1 MLSVEEYEKRRELR
15 EETGGEYS
23 YNIASLLDASST
35 VQYQEKQT
43 AMDRASNAFTSLLNG
58 GKGLITNT
66 AKGLLAQQYDNYL
79 HSEELPEEITDD
91 DADLDSL
98 VSQQLTGRDAMEA
111 IANADILERKEV
123 RADSAAE
130 RYVYSA
136 IEGIGQ
142 MAAQYALASIPVAG
156 QVLSPAAMY
165 YQTLGSE
172 YDELREQGVE
182 HDRAFTAAEGSSAVQ
197 FPLEFAGF
205 SKLTGRVPA
214 NTVGSRALR
223 MYLLDKVGSEVA
235 TEGLQRI
242 PQDISQIYAMNP
254 EMSAAEVAQM
264 AWEKKWEIIGNA
276 IYEAAVAA
284 PGAAL
289 FGGISMVANRKAIT
303 HEIKREMYNEGMAH
317 VEESVNHI
325 KESGVN
331 PQFHAAVVNDNRQ
344 NQTVYVDGEA
354 LAGYAQEK
362 GAEKVAES
370 LGVSVED
377 IEKAAADG
385 STVDVKL
392 GNFEATCA
400 AFDGF
405 FQEVKDGTAFEDGGY
420 TPKKEQ
426 AEQEQIKRDRERY
439 AELRDKFKA
448 EEDRIISEF
457 AEAGV
462 GKQLATGQVELL
474 RRFAENLNPDY
485 ALSIMQNYKVRRGE
499 NGEVQAGYGQFAGE
513 NAETADKV
521 KLAEAQKMESEGKA
535 ADEIYKATG
544 WFKGLDNRWRFEIPD
559 NLNDID
565 VSGLDK
571 LGEMS
576 LARVYYNEALLDAY
590 PQLREVKIK
599 VDDNLGEKTSGETSW
614 EKRIIRLNRSELN
627 DKNEAAK
634 TIVHE
639 VQHLIQDIEEHAAGG
654 SPKGIKG
661 FLRAHIKALTKVS
674 KEMQKANPSFAR
686 LTKAIDGLGKAAKA
700 QAENPRSKAERDAV
714 SAAFQEL
721 KEARNELSAEDK
733 EKLEPLAWRIRELTR
748 AVNSQAKAYDLY
760 RRLGGEQEAREAEDR
775 AEDREQL
782 RQDAEAARQYL
793 NDAAQQASGAEQK
806 TLAKLLELRDK
817 FFEDDTLTDEQY
829 DDLIEQMEELK
840 EDLGEELFDKYE
852 QYEEADEAYRT
863 YEEDVMPQPHKQDAI
878 IIFNGVEIPYRQKQ
892 DESPAGNILLAENY
906 ADKERI
912 NVEALQRSF
921 KPEQIVAMKNA
932 INLMAENL
940 LKDKKIQESDNDAVI
955 IEKMLSGLI
964 ATRNNYLNSY
974 QKALERLKLSP
985 RNSVLKK
992 KVDGLHDRLVTYQ
1005 KMLDYERWLITHG
1018 QGDIRQGNSITDG
1031 PDAGGGVGNLADR
1044 PAVDGRRSP
1053 GNVKELG
1060 EDLIYKVPGSHDKN
1074 HYHPII
1080 QKIRSEYAEELLQ
1093 QQNNRQAKS
1102 RSKESGFFDA
1112 VKSLMQTNGEI
1123 KGKYNPYDNV
1133 VTMFKGADA
1142 STVIHETW
1150 HFFVEQMWNM
1160 VQSGNA
1166 SEQTVKDFETLLSYA
1181 GMTMDEWAAADLDG
1195 RRKAHEKLAEA
1206 GETYIMEGKSP
1217 SYELRRVFRNFAKWL
1232 KTIYATIQRSENYA
1246 ELTDDVR
1253 EVFDRMLAAEDDIAH
1268 MERVNGYFSK
1278 LPDVIT
1284 DNMSDETR
1292 AKVEDYIEKA
1302 REKAVDILTRRSL
1315 VNYTKE
1321 RRKEIKKFKNEIRPM
1336 VEDEVSKRPV
1346 YACGYDKKD
1355 AARFRE
1361 LRTQQ
1366 EGVGIWTDENFIDRA
1381 FPADTNPVENEVAHL
1396 AAVVNPKNWTNGLGE
1411 VKKDY
1416 QRQANEILQPAI
1428 DALESGSG
1436 QGVDIVQN
1444 QDGTTGRVSNNARW
1458 YQEFYAANK
1467 RRPTKTELREMA
1479 RQLVSGDA
1487 NAPQVEGWM
1496 PTTAEEVEAM
1506 QAEGERLADIER
1518 HIAACDE
1525 IKEKLAEVKENYS
1538 ETSAAGSEEFL
1549 FQAELTAE
1557 RYGYSSADEM
1567 MQDIEKSPTKA
1578 EAVRQR
1584 INERVQELTMQ
1595 DERNNY
1601 EAMIR
1606 ESLYNEDE
1614 ALLIGVEQQLIEEY
1628 AAKAKER
1635 QEANEQ
1641 KAEERAEQRKVNAEV
1656 AAARKQQ
1663 AKNAAQTDL
1672 AKMNV
1677 KEATRTSKFIT
1688 AERNAAMKC
1697 AKLLAQKKFDEA
1709 LTQKN
1714 LQAYW
1719 HAMAAES
1726 MKIARRQKQNEKF
1739 LKRQVGL
1746 KREAWLN
1753 ETHFAAIS
1761 QLFVRMGIAK
1771 PIHKEAA
1778 AQSQFENLGAYAAAM
1793 EEQFDC
1799 VDIAPWILEGSIPI
1813 SDTNA
1818 LTLEQNEDVVN
1829 AVKNIKAIVKAQKG
1843 VNTFNKE
1850 NTWAETR
1857 ALMMEKLSELKTIWT
1872 PNPNKPTQA
1881 TAMERFTASMETLD
1895 SFLEYLDDATYG
1907 WFSQTWGNII
1917 KRASDKE
1924 YEYREAYDKADAEAL
1939 KKWLPDKAAERAA
1952 NKEVYYDELKNS
1964 VTKHTLVKM
1973 LINLGNKENS
1983 QRLCETVPVGF
1994 ERSRLW
2000 IMPDESTD
2008 RQTAAEQTRQNLI
2021 DFLGRVLTKEDVEYA
2036 QRKID
2041 AAEMFWGEKNEL
2053 EKRVKGF
2060 GLKKVEATPVV
2071 LNITGGLDVLR
2082 GEEVVLRGGYFPLM
2096 RNGETGSH
2104 AASAEVQDND
2114 PLQGRRIR
2122 TYHTN
2127 TSATK
2132 ARSNARYPVNL
2143 FPGAET
2149 QWIYES
2155 IHDLCWRETMNDFRR
2170 VLNDQELFAMLKSK
2184 IGTARMQVFKEM
2196 LEVCADPLGNSK
2208 SFSEFEKLFGDQLNW
2223 LRQRTSHA
2231 VIMLNIKV
2239 IAQNYANA
2247 LLYGNAIDG
2256 YTMADNLRALG
2267 TYMLKYHTPGS
2278 HKEMVDFVFSK
2289 SSFLRER
2296 CELPDITVRDI
2307 VNEKKEF
2314 AWEKA
2319 AREIGIKAMA
2329 MTDNATA
2336 IPNWL
2341 TAYNKKLNEGA
2352 TEQEAIDFADALVRR
2367 VLGSSRITDV
2377 SSMQRARAFKIFTMF
2392 QSFFNARYN
2401 EFLRMERLASKQWTM
2416 GQKQEAFAN
2425 VCSYVLSKWLGQTM
2439 LAMALALQNPFD
2451 VDDEDKW
2458 PELIKELK
2466 SYSFSM
2472 LGPLGQLGNAFAGSI
2487 AGMHEYTYRM
2497 SAVESTIENVNRS
2510 IKRIHSDKATTQD
2523 KVEGIVNTAT
2533 LFVGVPAQ
2541 LNRIF
2546 WNGVDI
2552 LLNGMDPEIGDI
2564 MRRRPKKER
2573 K

>member
-1 MLSVEEYEKRRELR
+1 MLSVEEYEKRLES
-15 EETGGEYS
+15 GEQYAPVTS
-23 YNIASLLDASST
+23 NVGSLLSVYDT
-35 VQYQEKQT
+35 MDFQQKQT
-43 AMDRASNAFTSLLNG
+43 ASDKAANAWNSFMNG
-58 GKGLITNT
+58 VKGVGRGTLQ
-66 AKGLLAQQYDNYL
+66 GLLANQYDNYV
-79 HSEELPEEITDD
+79 HAEETPGEITDD
-91 DADLDSL
+91 DADLDSVVVGAL
-98 VSQQLTGRDAMEA
+98 VGREAMTA
-111 IANADILERKEV
+111 AANSDILKPKEV
-123 RADSAAE
+123 QANSAIE
-130 RYVYSA
+130 RYAYNA

-142 MAAQYALASIPVAG
+142 LGAQAVTAMIPGVGEIAAPAS
-156 QVLSPAAMY
+156 MY
-165 YQTLGSE
+165 YQILGSE
-172 YDELREQGVE
+172 YDELRAQGVD
-182 HDRAFTAAEGSSAVQ
+182 HDTAYKAAQANAIIQAPMESLS
-197 FPLEFAGF
+197 L
-205 SKLTGRVPA
+205 SKMMKSIPA
-214 NTVGSRALR
+214 NTLAGRKVR
-223 MYLLDKVGSEVA
+223 MFADKVLTEAV
-235 TEGLQRI
+235 TEGLQQF
-242 PQDISQIYAMNP
+242 PEDISKLYALNP
-254 EMSAAEVAQM
+254 DKTASEIARM
-264 AWEKKWEIIGNA
+264 AWDKKWELIGNA
-276 IYEAAVAA
+276 LYAGAVAT
-284 PGAAL
+284 PAAL
-289 FGGISMVANRKAIT
+289 LGGGISMVVGRQEINRAI
-303 HEIKREMYNEGMAH
+303 KKEMYNDGVAH
-317 VEESVNHI
+317 VEDSVNRI
-325 KESGVN
+325 KETGIN
-331 PQFHAAVVNDNRQ
+331 PPYAAAVVNDNMQ
-344 NQTVYVDGEA
+344 NQTVYVDGES

-392 GNFEATCA
+392 GNYEATCA

-405 FQEVKDGTAFEDGGY
+405 FQEVKDDTAFEDGGY
-420 TPKKEQ
+420 TPKKEE
-426 AEQEQIKRDRERY
+426 AEREQIKRDKQRFE
-439 AELRDKFKA
+439 ALRDKFKA

-457 AEAGV
+457 NAAGV
-462 GKQLATGQVELL
+462 GKQIALGQVELL
-474 RRFAENLNPDY
+474 KRFAENINPDY

-499 NGEVQAGYGQFAGE
+499 NGDVQMGYGQFAGE

-544 WFKGLDNRWRFEIPD
+544 WFKGMDNRWRFEIPD

-565 VSGLDK
+565 FSGVEK
-571 LGEMS
+571 FGELP
-576 LARVYYNEALLDAY
+576 LARVYYNEALFDAY
-590 PQLREVKIK
+590 PELRQIK
-599 VDDNLGEKTSGETSW
+599 VQIDESLDNKTSGETSL
-614 EKRIIRLNRSELN
+614 ESRLIKLNKNELK

-748 AVNSQAKAYDLY
+748 AANSQAKAYDLY
-760 RRLGGEQEAREAEDR
+760 RRLGGEQEAREAEGR

-782 RQDAEAARQYL
+782 RQDAEATSQYL

-817 FFEDDTLTDEQY
+817 FFGDDTLTDEQY
-829 DDLIEQMEELK
+829 DNLIEQMEELK
-840 EDLGEELFDKYE
+840 EDLGEELFGKYE

-863 YEEDVMPQPHKQDAI
+863 YEEDVMPQPHKADAI

-892 DESPAGNILLAENY
+892 DKS
-906 ADKERI
+906 
-912 NVEALQRSF
+912 
-921 KPEQIVAMKNA
+921 
-932 INLMAENL
+932 
-940 LKDKKIQESDNDAVI
+940 
-955 IEKMLSGLI
+955 
-964 ATRNNYLNSY
+964 
-974 QKALERLKLSP
+974 
-985 RNSVLKK
+985 
-992 KVDGLHDRLVTYQ
+992 
-1005 KMLDYERWLITHG
+1005 
-1018 QGDIRQGNSITDG
+1018 
-1031 PDAGGGVGNLADR
+1031 LAD
-1044 PAVDGRRSP
+1044 
-1053 GNVKELG
+1053 
-1060 EDLIYKVPGSHDKN
+1060 
-1074 HYHPII
+1074 
-1080 QKIRSEYAEELLQ
+1080 AEE
-1093 QQNNRQAKS
+1093 QNTMQAKS

-1112 VKSLMQTNGEI
+1112 MKSLFQAAWHGSPYKFIKFDLGAIGTGEGAQVHGWGLYFAQDRAIAEDLYKERLGNPTVVIDGETYQKTDNGEWGGQAEDDTGVFYDSENLDGGISLALVYLEDSNGDKQKAIESLEKSDEDYKDEAIEFLTDANDIQSGTGFLYQVEIPDNDVLLDEQKTFEEQPEKVQNALYDMASGGREYFRYKATLEGREYITNQNEEWIDKETGAFAPKDIVPKLDDIAESDYSFVAGEIGAEENISLDLEGKTGREIYRQLSQQLGSDRAASELLNKYGIEGIAYEGGQDGRCFVVFDDQAINIIDTYNQEVNGQGEI

-1166 SEQTVKDFETLLSYA
+1166 SEQTVKDFETLLNYA

-1206 GETYIMEGKSP
+1206 GETYVMEGKSP
-1217 SYELRRVFRNFAKWL
+1217 SMELRRIFKNFAKWL
-1232 KTIYATIQRSENYA
+1232 KAIYQTIQRSENYA

-1284 DNMSDETR
+1284 ENMSDATR
-1292 AKVEDYIEKA
+1292 AKVEDYIDKA

-1321 RRKEIKKFKNEIRPM
+1321 RRKEIKKFKDEIRPM

-1361 LRTQQ
+1361 LRTLQ
-1366 EGVGIWTDENFIDRA
+1366 DE
-1381 FPADTNPVENEVAHL
+1381 
-1396 AAVVNPKNWTNGLGE
+1396 
-1411 VKKDY
+1411 
-1416 QRQANEILQPAI
+1416 
-1428 DALESGSG
+1428 
-1436 QGVDIVQN
+1436 
-1444 QDGTTGRVSNNARW
+1444 
-1458 YQEFYAANK
+1458 
-1467 RRPTKTELREMA
+1467 
-1479 RQLVSGDA
+1479 
-1487 NAPQVEGWM
+1487 
-1496 PTTAEEVEAM
+1496 
-1506 QAEGERLADIER
+1506 
-1518 HIAACDE
+1518 
-1525 IKEKLAEVKENYS
+1525 
-1538 ETSAAGSEEFL
+1538 AGSEEFL
-1549 FQAELTAE
+1549 FRAELTAE

-1601 EAMIR
+1601 EAMVR

-1635 QEANEQ
+1635 QEVNEQ
-1641 KAEERAEQRKVNAEV
+1641 KAEERKVNAEV

-1663 AKNAAQTDL
+1663 AKNAARADL

-1697 AKLLAQKKFDEA
+1697 AKLLAQKKFDDA

-1726 MKIARRQKQNEKF
+1726 MKIQRRQKQFEKF
-1739 LKRQVGL
+1739 LKRQVKL
-1746 KREAWLN
+1746 KPEAWLN

-1761 QLFVRMGIAK
+1761 QLFVRMNIAK

-1778 AQSQFENLGAYAAAM
+1778 AQAQYETIDAYATAM
-1793 EEQFDC
+1793 EELFDC
-1799 VDIAPWILEGSIPI
+1799 VDIAPWIRESSFPI

-1818 LTLEQNEDVVN
+1818 LTLEQYEDVVN
-1829 AVKNIKAIVKAQKG
+1829 AIKNIKAIVKAQKG
-1843 VNTFNKE
+1843 VNTFNRQETWE
-1850 NTWAETR
+1850 NTKN
-1857 ALMMEKLSELKTIWT
+1857 LMMEKLSALRTIWT
-1872 PNPNKPTQA
+1872 PNPNKPTKA

-1907 WFSQTWGNII
+1907 WFSQTWGNLI

-1924 YEYREAYDKADAEAL
+1924 YEYREAYDKADADAL
-1939 KKWLPDKAAERAA
+1939 KKWLPDEAAEKAANE
-1952 NKEVYYDELKNS
+1952 EVYYDELGTS
-1964 VTKHTLVKM
+1964 ATKHTLVKM

-1994 ERSRLW
+1994 ERSSLW
-2000 IMPDESTD
+2000 IMPDEFTD
-2008 RQTAAEQTRQNLI
+2008 RQTAAEETRKNLI
-2021 DFLGRVLTKEDVEYA
+2021 DFLGRVLTKKDVEYA
-2036 QRKID
+2036 QAKIN
-2041 AAEMFWGEKNEL
+2041 AAEMFWGEKNDL
-2053 EKRVKGF
+2053 ERRVKGF
-2060 GLKKVEATPVV
+2060 GLKKVEATPVELHLGEGL
-2071 LNITGGLDVLR
+2071 LNNDV
-2082 GEEVVLRGGYFPLM
+2082 VVLRGGYFPLM

-2104 AASAEVQDND
+2104 AASAEVQDDD

-2132 ARSNARYPVNL
+2132 ARTNARYPVNL

-2155 IHDLCWRETMNDFRR
+2155 IHDLCWREVMNDFRR

-2196 LEVCADPLGNSK
+2196 LEVCADPRNSK
-2208 SFSEFEKLFGDQLNW
+2208 SASEGESMLGDAAAW
-2223 LRQRTSHA
+2223 LRRKTSHA
-2231 VIMLNIKV
+2231 VIMWNLKV

-2247 LLYGNAIDG
+2247 FLYGNAVEG
-2256 YTMADNLRALG
+2256 YTMADNFNALG
-2267 TYMLKYHTPGS
+2267 MYFFKYFSPEGR
-2278 HKEMVDFVFSK
+2278 KEMREFVFSK
-2289 SSFLRER
+2289 SAYMRER
-2296 CELPDITVRDI
+2296 SAIPDITVRDI
-2307 VNEKKEF
+2307 VDDNKEF
-2314 AWEKA
+2314 SWTKMF
-2319 AREIGIKAMA
+2319 RETGIKAMA
-2329 MTDNATA
+2329 FTDNHTA

-2352 TEQEAIDFADALVRR
+2352 TEQEAIDYADAIVRR
-2367 VLGSSRITDV
+2367 VLGSSRITEV
-2377 SSMQRARAFKIFTMF
+2377 ASIQRGGEIMKLMTMF
-2392 QSFFNARYN
+2392 QSFFNARFN
-2401 EFLRMERLASKQWTM
+2401 EFLRMERLTSKQWTT
-2416 GQKQEAFAN
+2416 GQKQAAFAN
-2425 VCSYVLSKWLGQTM
+2425 VMSYAISKWLGQTI
-2439 LAMALALQNPFD
+2439 LAMLLAVQNPLG
-2451 VDDEDKW
+2451 VDDKDKW
-2458 PELIKELK
+2458 PDIIKELK

-2472 LGPLGQLGNAFAGSI
+2472 MGPVGQFANAIVGAF

-2497 SAVESTIENVNRS
+2497 SAIESTLDKVARTG
-2510 IKRIHSDKATTQD
+2510 KKLYSDKATTQD
-2523 KVEGIVNTAT
+2523 KVEAITDVAGMG
-2533 LFVGVPAQ
+2533 FDVPAQ
-2541 LNRIF
+2541 LNRIL
-2546 WNGVDI
+2546 WNAVDI